1 MANTYKQSF
10 KQNYTDNVEI
20 SIYNCGLQ
28 SCEAGYTWGPGARDH
43 YLIHLITSGKGT
55 YILNGKAYELG
66 SGDIF
71 LAKPNQLISY
81 TADRKDPWEYH
92 WVGFNGACANRLV
105 QQLPFR

>member
-43 YLIHLITSGKGT
+43 YLCLLYTSGC
-55 YILNGKAYELG
+55 NGSA
-66 SGDIF
+66 
-71 LAKPNQLISY
+71 
-81 TADRKDPWEYH
+81 
-92 WVGFNGACANRLV
+92 
-105 QQLPFR
+105 LPFEGGRQHYHTSKQKFAR

>member
-43 YLIHLITSGKGT
+43 YLIHLITAGKGT
-55 YILNGKAYELG
+55 
-66 SGDIF
+66 
-71 LAKPNQLISY
+71 
-81 TADRKDPWEYH
+81 
-92 WVGFNGACANRLV
+92 
-105 QQLPFR
+105 

>member
-43 YLIHLITSGKGT
+43 YLIHLITAGKGT
-55 YILNGKAYELG
+55 YILNGKVYELG
-66 SGDIF
+66 LCITASILKKSRKHCWISIF
-71 LAKPNQLISY
+71 PVGSK
-81 TADRKDPWEYH
+81 RKTRP
-92 WVGFNGACANRLV
+92 
-105 QQLPFR
+105 